1 MPREEISKA
10 RLNRLRG
17 LDNHERIDEELY
29 HDYESEEAKKVNRQR
44 SLSLTVIFDGWI
56 GCYCKGALSQKLNT

>member
-1 MPREEISKA
+1 MMPTPREEISKA

-44 SLSLTVIFDGWI
+44 IGQFQQAESQENWI
-56 GCYCKGALSQKLNT
+56 QEVV